1 MSVERLVT
9 QLIDIMA
16 KLRDPKSGCA
26 WDLEQTFETII
37 PYTIEEAFEVADS
50 VAAKD
55 WPEFKEELGDLLL
68 QVVFHA
74 RIAEEQHLFS
84 FDDIVSTLNEK
95 LVRRHPHV
103 FGNQQGADIEQIK
116 QTWEII
122 KADERENK
130 GRRHVSAL
138 DGVPSGLPALQ
149 KATKLQK
156 KAAKVGF
163 DWSSLA
169 PVLQQVH
176 AEVAELERALE
187 ENDPDAIED
196 ELGDVFFTL
205 VNVSRHLKIDSDG
218 ALRRASVK
226 FEARF
231 RDMEEQARQHGQ
243 SLQDLD
249 EDSLER
255 LWRSAKTRLLRS

>member
-1 MSVERLVT
+1 M
-9 QLIDIMA
+9 
-16 KLRDPKSGCA
+16 
-26 WDLEQTFETII
+26 
-37 PYTIEEAFEVADS
+37 
-50 VAAKD
+50 
-55 WPEFKEELGDLLL
+55 
-68 QVVFHA
+68 
-74 RIAEEQHLFS
+74 
-84 FDDIVSTLNEK
+84 
-95 LVRRHPHV
+95 
-103 FGNQQGADIEQIK
+103 
-116 QTWEII
+116 
-122 KADERENK
+122 
-130 GRRHVSAL
+130 
-138 DGVPSGLPALQ
+138 
-149 KATKLQK
+149 
-156 KAAKVGF
+156 GF

-205 VNVSRHLKIDSDG
+205 VNVSRHLKVDADG

-226 FEARF
+226 FETRF

-255 LWRSAKTRLLRS
+255 LWRSAKTRLLRK